1 MARPGMDHVGLITD
15 SGLLHLLV
23 LFLQVEEEVEEE
35 VQEEVE
41 EEVQEEVWEQAQDGN
56 HLEV

>member
-1 MARPGMDHVGLITD
+1 MDHVGLITD

-23 LFLQVEEEVEEE
+23 LFLQVKEEVEEE

-41 EEVQEEVWEQAQDGN
+41 EEVKREVWEQAQDGN
-56 HLEV
+56 HQEV